1 MENNTKKSQKLS
13 TNEVAMKLIDN
24 KRAPAMAVS
33 RKPNLPIKRVTSGPN
48 MYARDMYNEPVH
60 AEKKIKRNDAYV
72 MYYGVQ
78 EATTATPK
86 TTSIKE

>member
-60 AEKKIKRNDAYV
+60 AEKDN
-72 MYYGVQ
+72 Q
-78 EATTATPK
+78 
-86 TTSIKE
+86 KEIMRMSCIIY